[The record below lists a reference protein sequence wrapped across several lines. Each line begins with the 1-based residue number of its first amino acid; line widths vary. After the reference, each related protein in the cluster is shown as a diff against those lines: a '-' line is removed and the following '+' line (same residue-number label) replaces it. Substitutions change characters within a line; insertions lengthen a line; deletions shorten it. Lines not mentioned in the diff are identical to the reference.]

1 MAVEPLTS
9 TPFVCPSIGALEP
22 VPLVGNRALNARQ
35 LGITSPAITAVPA
48 VEHPTGRLGGP
59 DRPWTPPRLNRNYCS
74 GSAGRLFRFRNY
86 RQRAVIARPTETNAP
101 VQVGHPNCAS
111 PVYPDAHS

>member
-35 LGITSPAITAVPA
+35 LAITSPAVPARSSTQPAVSVDRPGLGRLQDSIEITARDRRA
-48 VEHPTGRLGGP
+48 DSLGLGTSGRG
-59 DRPWTPPRLNRNYCS
+59 
-74 GSAGRLFRFRNY
+74 
-86 RQRAVIARPTETNAP
+86 Q
-101 VQVGHPNCAS
+101 
-111 PVYPDAHS
+111 

>member
-35 LGITSPAITAVPA
+35 LAITSPAITAVPA
-48 VEHPTGRLGGP
+48 RSSTQPAVSVDRPGLGRLQDSIEITAR
-59 DRPWTPPRLNRNYCS
+59 DRRADSLGLGTS
-74 GSAGRLFRFRNY
+74 GRG
-86 RQRAVIARPTETNAP
+86 Q
-101 VQVGHPNCAS
+101 
-111 PVYPDAHS
+111 